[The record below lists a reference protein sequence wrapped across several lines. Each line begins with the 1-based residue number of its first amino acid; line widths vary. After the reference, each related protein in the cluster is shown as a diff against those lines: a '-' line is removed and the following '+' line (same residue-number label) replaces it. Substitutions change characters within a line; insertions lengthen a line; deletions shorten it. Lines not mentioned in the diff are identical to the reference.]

1 MRSDT
6 RKKSALLIGAGK
18 IGAGYD
24 SVARYDGPS
33 LSHFRALQNS
43 VDVENIDI
51 IDPDDIIAILNFDN

>member
-24 SVARYDGPS
+24 SVAKYDGPS
-33 LSHFRALQNS
+33 LSHLRALQHS
-43 VDVENIDI
+43 VDGNISI
-51 IDPDDIIAILNFDN
+51 SLTG